1 MYTKAEMSVKE
12 RLLAASVTCLR
23 RQGFAATTARD
34 IAAEAQA
41 NLRSIG
47 YHYGSTRSLLLAA
60 ISANWRSW
68 LEPLIS
74 AAEDTELE
82 PAERLRVGMELF
94 VDELHQNAAMVCAWL
109 EAVVIAHRDE
119 DLRRTLS
126 ANQLEFSA
134 ALARTLEQAGHADP
148 GASADA
154 IISVCDGAIVGYL
167 LHGSTPPPR
176 DIATAAAAGLS
187 ST

>member
-1 MYTKAEMSVKE
+1 MYTERATPVKE
-12 RLLAASVTCLR
+12 RLLTAAVTCLR
-23 RQGFAATTARD
+23 RQGFAGTTARD
-34 IAAEAQA
+34 IAAEAEA

-47 YHYGSTRSLLLAA
+47 YHYGSTRGLLLAA

-74 AAEDTELE
+74 ATEDTELE

-94 VDELHQNAAMVCAWL
+94 VSELQQNAEIVCAWL

-126 ANQLEFSA
+126 ANQSEFSA

-148 GASADA
+148 RARAAA

-167 LHGSTPPPR
+167 LHGSTSQPR
-176 DIATAAAAGLS
+176 DIAAAAAAGLAL
-187 ST
+187 T